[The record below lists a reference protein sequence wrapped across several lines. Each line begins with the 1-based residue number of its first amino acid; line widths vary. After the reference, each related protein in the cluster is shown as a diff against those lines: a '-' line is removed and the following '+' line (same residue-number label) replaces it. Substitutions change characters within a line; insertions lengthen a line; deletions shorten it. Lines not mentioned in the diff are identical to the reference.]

1 MASMYS
7 PGVIDAAEPMTVTR
21 SLPPNL
27 GSEDAE
33 ARFLAVEGHPFHG
46 TGEPLGWGVGAMCG
60 FEGSEL
66 HFQLCGLWSSD
77 PACLRGTGEPLGWGV
92 GAMCGFEGSEL
103 HFQICGLWSSDPACL
118 LSCDNGSGG
127 VLCRGFAAFG
137 TTPLLGNPFS
147 TTTFLFMLQ
156 PSHYRFKPYIC
167 WFEK

>member
-66 HFQLCGLWSSD
+66 HFQ
-77 PACLRGTGEPLGWGV
+77 
-92 GAMCGFEGSEL
+92 
-103 HFQICGLWSSDPACL
+103 ICGLWSSDPACL

-127 VLCRGFAAFG
+127 VRCRGFAASG
-137 TTPLLGNPFS
+137 TTALLGNPFS
-147 TTTFLFMLQ
+147 ATTFLEE
-156 PSHYRFKPYIC
+156 
-167 WFEK
+167 EKGAG